1 MSAGAQRE
9 PAAPGDVFATGVCEM
24 LDADGVG
31 CAVLTAADGDVPRV
45 GVAPGHAL
53 PYAADGSVSPA
64 RSAVVGELAG
74 VPWPF
79 PDNSHAIPTRT
90 TRPATRMKNRRR
102 QYASGSADRIRKVCG
117 WRSIQSGCRAEDN
130 ARHDVALRR
139 AGSR

>member
-9 PAAPGDVFATGVCEM
+9 PAAPEDVFATGVCEM
-24 LDADGVG
+24 LAPLVAGDGVG
-31 CAVLTAADGDVPRV
+31 CALLTAADGDAPRV

-102 QYASGSADRIRKVCG
+102 QYASGSADRLESWSEFKRIRK
-117 WRSIQSGCRAEDN
+117 SM
-130 ARHDVALRR
+130 
-139 AGSR
+139 

>member
-9 PAAPGDVFATGVCEM
+9 PATEDVFATGVCEGIAPL

-31 CAVLTAADGDVPRV
+31 CAFVLTAADGDVLRV

-74 VPWPF
+74 VLWPF
-79 PDNSHAIPTRT
+79 PDNSHATPTRT
-90 TRPATRMKNRRR
+90 TRPPTRMKNRRR
-102 QYASGSADRIRKVCG
+102 QYASGSADRLESWPEFKRIRKSM
-117 WRSIQSGCRAEDN
+117 R
-130 ARHDVALRR
+130 VAVHPVRLPRR
-139 AGSR
+139 G